1 MQIKDVRVFLGSK
14 KGMCLIVSLILLLH
28 FLFVTSSAW
37 NTSPTV
43 DLSQNIGKGYQF
55 FSQGIVANDLPANT
69 GQAHLFGLVPIILGI
84 KLDEKTWFLG
94 NFRAGNNKGLLAYHD
109 MLDKNEMNIEFYE
122 EAKKAQKEDILRKIL
137 RVSILIEAIISVL
150 TLFVVFLWA
159 KHAFGLKSG
168 YMALLLYSFS
178 PFVTSLVHGLHGD
191 NLIRL
196 LSTLTFFYLWRFI
209 AFTNKK
215 DLIFTGVFLGAAMAI
230 KLTTAFYPILLLV
243 ILIISLFM
251 NDSFKSKI
259 KTLFRFKWP
268 NIYINA
274 IAALLLIGITAVFVI
289 NGIFLFK
296 DVFKPM
302 SEYNY
307 EHYQISSEFFL
318 SLKNSFLGTIPLPIS
333 PYWILSLDSGI
344 SISEEAENLFF
355 MGEYF
360 SDIAPK
366 SFYLVSFLVKTTIPV
381 LILFLIAHLLL
392 ILIILSKNNEKI
404 NTIKFN
410 FIYFLFIIYFIF
422 LFITIATSK
431 VAGLRHLGAIYPL
444 IFILVSSII
453 SIKFPFSKYIKTFMW
468 LLVSWHIIIYLFA
481 YPFFI
486 PYFNDIVGKNNGYL
500 YFRDTDIDYHELYYY
515 AIEYKKEHPEVI
527 LFPQCFIE
535 KGRVSMSPNDLN
547 FQRANC
553 YGWLKNFEPVDFIGN
568 SWPVYDIE
576 GKWVQENDGK
586 IRFVPSEKM
595 KPRKAK
601 INSFL
606 RWFI

>member
-1 MQIKDVRVFLGSK
+1 MQIKDLGVFLGSK
-14 KGMCLIVSLILLLH
+14 KGMRLLVSLILLLH
-28 FLFVTSSAW
+28 FLFVVSSAW
-37 NTSPTV
+37 NTSPTA
-43 DLSQNIGKGYQF
+43 DLSQNIGKGYKF
-55 FSQGIVANDLPANT
+55 FSQGIIANDLPANT
-69 GQAHLFGLVPIILGI
+69 GQAHLFGLAPIILGI
-84 KLDEKTWFLG
+84 EIDEKTWFLG
-94 NFRAGNNKGLLAYHD
+94 NFKAGNNKGLLAYHD
-109 MLDKNEMNIEFYE
+109 MLDKNDMNIEFYE

-137 RVSILIEAIISVL
+137 RVGILIEAIISAL
-150 TLFVVFLWA
+150 TAFVVFIWA

-168 YMALLLYSFS
+168 YIALLLYSFS

-191 NLIRL
+191 NLVRL
-196 LSTLTFFYLWRFI
+196 LSILTFFYLWKFI
-209 AFTNKK
+209 TFTNMKN
-215 DLIFTGVFLGAAMAI
+215 LVFTGIFLGAAMAI
-230 KLTTAFYPILLLV
+230 KITTAFYPILLSI
-243 ILIISLFM
+243 ILIIALFK
-251 NDSFKSKI
+251 NNSFKSKI
-259 KTLFRFKWP
+259 KTLFGVKWS
-268 NIYINA
+268 NEYINA
-274 IAALLLIGITAVFVI
+274 IAAILLIGITAVFVI

-318 SLKNSFLGTIPLPIS
+318 SLKNSFLGKVPLPIS
-333 PYWILSLDSGI
+333 PYWIMSIDSGK
-344 SISEEAENLFF
+344 SISGEAGNLFF

-360 SDIAPK
+360 PEDAPK
-366 SFYLVSFLVKTTIPV
+366 SYYLVSFLVKTTIPV

-392 ILIILSKNNEKI
+392 ILILLSKNNEKM

-410 FIYFLFIIYFIF
+410 FIYLLFIIYFIF
-422 LFITIATSK
+422 IFITFATK
-431 VAGLRHLGAIYPL
+431 MVAGLRHLGAIHPL

-453 SIKFPFSKYIKTFMW
+453 SIKFPFSKYIKTFM
-468 LLVSWHIIIYLFA
+468 LVLVSWHIIIYLFA

-486 PYFNDIVGKNNGYL
+486 PYFNEMVGKNNGYL
-500 YFRDTDIDYHELYYY
+500 YFRDTEIDYHELYYH

-553 YGWLKNFEPVDFIGN
+553 YGWLKNFEPVNFIGN
-568 SWPVYDIE
+568 SWPVYDID
-576 GKWVQENDGK
+576 GKWVQENDGQ

-606 RWFI
+606 NWFI